1 MIKLVVSDIDGT
13 LVDQSEELR
22 EPAFRMVSWL
32 RERGIMFSLATGRVQ
47 GMAEQYAARL
57 NVTIPYVASNGASL
71 ILNGKALRRD
81 TVPLGPLEDMI
92 HRADALGLSVI
103 YSPDGY
109 ERVHRATPFVLS
121 QQHSFSRY
129 YDICPLT
136 KQDFAAGRV
145 EKLCLMDDDRTGAVE
160 ELARMAASLPS
171 AFGFTRYGER
181 AVEIVRGG
189 ATKASGVRELARL
202 LNISLSEVLTAGDD
216 ENDLEMLSE
225 AGVGATVRNALPKV
239 KARASYVSPL
249 PTAAGVFE
257 AVRRYTGESTEK
269 EA

>member
-32 RERGIMFSLATGRVQ
+32 RERGVLFTLATGRVQ
-47 GMAEQYAARL
+47 GMAEKYAEKLGIA
-57 NVTIPYVASNGASL
+57 VPYVASNGASL
-71 ILNGKALRRD
+71 ILNGKAIRRD
-81 TVPLGPLEDMI
+81 TVPLRPLEEMI
-92 HRADALGLSVI
+92 LRADALGLSVI

-109 ERVHRATPFVLS
+109 ERVQRVTPFILG
-121 QQHSFSRY
+121 QQRAFSRY
-129 YDICPLT
+129 FHVEPLT
-136 KQDFAAGRV
+136 RQDFATGQI
-145 EKLCLMDDDRTGAVE
+145 EKLCLMDDDRTGRIE
-160 ELARMAASLPS
+160 EIARMAAVLPG
-171 AFGFTRYGER
+171 AYGFTRYGDR

-202 LNISLSEVLTAGDD
+202 LGVSLSEVLTAGDD

-225 AGVGATVRNALPKV
+225 AGVGVTVQNALPKV
-239 KARASYVSPL
+239 KARASYVASQ

-257 AVRRYTGESTEK
+257 AVRRYTNENSEK